1 MTEYKVLGK
10 SELLAVE
17 DRRYEEILVP
27 EWKGKIRIQSLSAS
41 EGLDLMAALQNDEAN
56 QGMILCLI
64 KSAVD
69 VDGALLF
76 EEDNVEV
83 ALHQLKEKALSGF
96 SIVQNNVLRLNRLG
110 NYSDDEVV
118 DEAKKD

>member
-27 EWKGKIRIQSLSAS
+27 EWKGYIRIQSLSAS
-41 EGLDLMAALQNDEAN
+41 EGLDLMAALRDDEAN

-69 VDGALLF
+69 EEGALLF
-76 EEDNVEV
+76 EEEHVDV
-83 ALHQLKEKALSGF
+83 ALHQLKDKALSGF

-110 NYSDDEVV
+110 SYEDDEII
-118 DEAKKD
+118 DEAKND